1 MIETI
6 VLARRAGNCG
16 GECDCCLDHIHL
28 LKCHFDVHKASTAW
42 WKKRVLSELH
52 RSVITTESG
61 DKKRLFKIVDISHA
75 KLCVLQRVQKLAAS
89 LFWKCVAFGCY

>member
-6 VLARRAGNCG
+6 VLATRAGNCG

-42 WKKRVLSELH
+42 WKKRECFQSC
-52 RSVITTESG
+52 I
-61 DKKRLFKIVDISHA
+61 D
-75 KLCVLQRVQKLAAS
+75 Q
-89 LFWKCVAFGCY
+89 